1 MEARRAPD
9 RLTRMIMNCSNCHRC
24 KRMYPPTVRRLW
36 LAPVSHSRSFSLIS
50 ILVLTFQ
57 HVHEGDEGDLKV
69 GGDAE
74 VTTGGEG
81 DGVAV

>member
-1 MEARRAPD
+1 M
-9 RLTRMIMNCSNCHRC
+9 
-24 KRMYPPTVRRLW
+24 RRLW

>member
-1 MEARRAPD
+1 
-9 RLTRMIMNCSNCHRC
+9 MIMNGSNCHGC
-24 KRMYPPTVRRLW
+24 KRIYPPTVYRLW